1 MTNDRDVR
9 SRVRAFIFDEFMQR
23 NHAPSATE
31 TAQAL
36 GLESALV
43 RDMYRELAD
52 GHTIVLQSNGDIL
65 TANPYAAV
73 PTPFIVETARLAY
86 NGICIWDALGIVA
99 NWVATLPFV
108 RRAAIAATL
117 SRSLCERASLS
128 TPAVKSYTS
137 QCRHGIGGRASSSPE
152 RQCFFSGRKSMSTA
166 GVGCGANH
174 AARYFQHNKP
184 GGWRTTGMRPI
195 AENLRGGVRRSTKP
209 RPCSHN

>member
-43 RDMYRELAD
+43 PDMYRELAD

-73 PTPFIVETARLAY
+73 PTPFIVEPARLAY
-86 NGICIWDALGIVA
+86 NGICIWDALGIIA
-99 NWVATLPFV
+99 NLGCDATV
-108 RRAAIAATL
+108 
-117 SRSLCERASLS
+117 
-128 TPAVKSYTS
+128 
-137 QCRHGIGGRASSSPE
+137 
-152 RQCFFSGRKSMSTA
+152 
-166 GVGCGANH
+166 
-174 AARYFQHNKP
+174 
-184 GGWRTTGMRPI
+184 RTTCGDCSEAVALTVRAGELI
-195 AENLRGGVRRSTKP
+195 HAGGEIVHISVPARHWWQNIVFT
-209 RPCSHN
+209 